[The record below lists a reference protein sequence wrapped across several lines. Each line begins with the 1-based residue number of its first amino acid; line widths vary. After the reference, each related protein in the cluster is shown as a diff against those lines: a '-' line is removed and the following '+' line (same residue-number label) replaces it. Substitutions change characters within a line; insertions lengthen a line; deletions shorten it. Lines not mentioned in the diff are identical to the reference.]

1 VGVGAT
7 APGDVAGMGAGVA
20 ETLGVAAVKNSV
32 PASQNCE
39 TTTVA
44 ITAEA
49 LEISSVWRE
58 SPPSDAGLRSLT
70 ALPH

>member
-1 VGVGAT
+1 MVTGT
-7 APGDVAGMGAGVA
+7 N
-20 ETLGVAAVKNSV
+20 AVKNSV

-49 LEISSVWRE
+49 LEISRVWRE